1 MRSNIMIKSIPNG
14 IKVQLN
20 GECDFQSLCDEI
32 KVKFSQ
38 SKGFFKGGK
47 IAVSFEGR
55 VLSEEEEK
63 TLISIIEDEGELNVL
78 YMITPEEN
86 GEIERSITKSLN
98 KTLMDQDVTGFG
110 TVYRGTVLKGEHL
123 QFECGVVVMGDVE
136 PGALVRARGN
146 VIILG
151 GLYGSVNID
160 FNEGERPGFVF
171 ASDMS
176 PERIRIGE
184 ARNYSEKSKW
194 LIRPKYQAKIAYL
207 ADKKIVIAAVDKSA
221 LKTLADLK

>member
-20 GECDFQSLCDEI
+20 PECDFETLKDELRH
-32 KVKFSQ
+32 KFAG

-55 VLSEEEEK
+55 YLTEEEEQN
-63 TLISIIEDEGELNVL
+63 LISLIEDEGELTVL
-78 YMITPEEN
+78 YLITPEEN
-86 GEIERSITKSLN
+86 GEIERNITKSLN
-98 KTLMDQDVTGFG
+98 KTLMEQDVTGFG
-110 TVYRGTVLKGEHL
+110 TVYKGSIVRGEHL
-123 QFECGVVVMGDVE
+123 QFECGVVVIGDVE
-136 PGALVRARGN
+136 PGALIRARGN

-160 FNEGERPGFVF
+160 YDEGEKPGFVF

-176 PERIRIGE
+176 FERIRIGE
-184 ARNYSEKSKW
+184 ARDYSEKSKW
-194 LIRPKYQAKIAYL
+194 LIRPKYQGKIAYL
-207 ADKKIVIAAVDKSA
+207 SDGKIVIQTVDARS
-221 LKTLADLK
+221 LKTLASK